1 MIINF
6 LMLVLFIFVI
16 AAVKA
21 KNAKKDGQNGDAH
34 NKTGAASTNS
44 KEDVSLFDEDKT
56 ILSAHNMYDVN
67 SMQHIHKLDR

>member
-34 NKTGAASTNS
+34 NKKSMKNS
-44 KEDVSLFDEDKT
+44 EEDKT
-56 ILSAHNMYDVN
+56 ILSAHNMNDVN
-67 SMQHIHKLDR
+67 SMQHIHGLD